1 MVLNTISSLTARR
14 WNPWCWHEIYEA
26 LTFSENAD
34 RSTKNRHI
42 NHCWHAQFHF
52 GTLRYFQTTQTPF
65 LTLSLRCKNVCS
77 SEAVCVPM
85 IARNCYESHDVIVT
99 QNWTASRRHNKLLL
113 FVFQGKNP
121 SLVAR
126 FTFSLSGFW
135 LTEIYLYE
143 TSKRISSAKSSSS
156 AKNAR
161 SASRYI

>member
-14 WNPWCWHEIYEA
+14 WNPWCWREIYEA

-34 RSTKNRHI
+34 RSTKNRHV

-52 GTLRYFQTTQTPF
+52 GALRYFQTTQTPF
-65 LTLSLRCKNVCS
+65 LTLRCLNGCS
-77 SEAVCVPM
+77 SEAGCIPM

-99 QNWTASRRHNKLLL
+99 QNWTASRRHNKLL

-121 SLVAR
+121 SFGSAVQIFLVWV
-126 FTFSLSGFW
+126 F

>member
-52 GTLRYFQTTQTPF
+52 GTLRYFQATQTPF
-65 LTLSLRCKNVCS
+65 LTLRCLNVCS
-77 SEAVCVPM
+77 SEAGCIPM

-99 QNWTASRRHNKLLL
+99 QNWTASRRHNKLL

-121 SLVAR
+121 SFGSAVHIFLVWV
-126 FTFSLSGFW
+126 L